1 MDESSWIKRFVS
13 NKHNILLVIVLSGM
27 VFNII
32 YMTKYA
38 DLYSTQR
45 YAINNTV
52 STSNIFITE
61 VTQEPLLKRRAVRW
75 MLHINSN
82 LNISRVDEQK
92 TIFREGKVVWMDPPG
107 KFVNR
112 ISSYNDA
119 LKLLRTKLIQQI
131 HLPWRDLE
139 ERITIVKGYM
149 EETVF
154 LAANTKLYTLV
165 LKRRD
170 ITGQPGNSSC
180 HNDQSNYLVHNYF
193 TGSSTPPYCHYIR
206 QHARQKNANA
216 TGLALYACNEDI
228 NKSLKA
234 ECLKPVDMYS
244 RSLIFTHSEPGST
257 FAKYFHDY
265 FPEYIY
271 YIHALYDGV
280 VSIDGYVFTGSI
292 TVIDVPCKYG
302 KVNKHPVP
310 PENYTSSPLY
320 KEIFVISQYWG
331 KGHFHKQ
338 AEDLPRIA
346 PYIEFLKKNEQIKI
360 QAAESAP
367 DSVTGKTLQLM
378 GIDPTRLVQGVVRA
392 KIVYLPQVTDCLYS
406 NPHLVQLASL
416 VYRQYVDNNTPSTE
430 INYMVM
436 IRRNFKRKMVD
447 YEGKERLTEILA
459 KEFNLKFEVYSDD
472 SLPPFDEQV
481 KLFRRAAV
489 IIGSH
494 GAGLANMIYSEPG
507 AVVIEGF
514 PSPPYMVLCFS
525 RLALVLGHH
534 YHAIPSLGEWEHIIN
549 ISTYTFITE
558 TKKILSAHFEK

>member
-1 MDESSWIKRFVS
+1 
-13 NKHNILLVIVLSGM
+13 
-27 VFNII
+27 
-32 YMTKYA
+32 
-38 DLYSTQR
+38 
-45 YAINNTV
+45 
-52 STSNIFITE
+52 
-61 VTQEPLLKRRAVRW
+61 
-75 MLHINSN
+75 
-82 LNISRVDEQK
+82 
-92 TIFREGKVVWMDPPG
+92 
-107 KFVNR
+107 
-112 ISSYNDA
+112 
-119 LKLLRTKLIQQI
+119 
-131 HLPWRDLE
+131 
-139 ERITIVKGYM
+139 
-149 EETVF
+149 
-154 LAANTKLYTLV
+154 
-165 LKRRD
+165 
-170 ITGQPGNSSC
+170 
-180 HNDQSNYLVHNYF
+180 
-193 TGSSTPPYCHYIR
+193 
-206 QHARQKNANA
+206 
-216 TGLALYACNEDI
+216 
-228 NKSLKA
+228 
-234 ECLKPVDMYS
+234 MYS
-244 RSLIFTHSEPGST
+244 RSLIITHSKPEST

-280 VSIDGYVFTGSI
+280 VNIDGYVFTGSI
-292 TVIDVPCKYG
+292 TVIDVPCKYE

-331 KGHFHKQ
+331 KAYFHKQ

-346 PYIEFLKKNEQIKI
+346 PYIEFLKKNEQIRI

-416 VYRQYVDNNTPSTE
+416 VYRQYVDNKTPSTE

-447 YEGKERLTEILA
+447 YEKKERFMEIVA
-459 KEFNLKFEVYSDD
+459 KEFNLKFELYSDD

-489 IIGSH
+489 IIGPH
-494 GAGLANMIYSEPG
+494 GAGFVNMIYSEPG
-507 AVVIEGF
+507 TVVIEGF
-514 PSPPYMVLCFS
+514 PSPPYIVLCFS

-534 YHAIPSLGEWEHIIN
+534 YHAIPSLGDWEQAIN

-558 TKKILSAHFEK
+558 TKKILNAHFKK